1 MHVTK
6 INQMK
11 KVFFVCMMVGL
22 LATSCDWFKSKPDEP
37 EIVDVTDV
45 TTDST
50 LTTTDDSTAQ
60 TKDSAVA
67 VVEKITETKKEVK
80 K

>member
-1 MHVTK
+1 MLVTK

-11 KVFFVCMMVGL
+11 KVFFVCMTVGL
-22 LATSCDWFKSKPDEP
+22 LATSCDWFKSKPEQP

-60 TKDSAVA
+60 TKDSAIA

>member
-1 MHVTK
+1 
-6 INQMK
+6 MK
-11 KVFFVCMMVGL
+11 KVFFVCMTVGL
-22 LATSCDWFKSKPDEP
+22 LATSCDWFKSKPEQP

-45 TTDST
+45 TDDST
-50 LTTTDDSTAQ
+50 LTTTDDSTTQ

-67 VVEKITETKKEVK
+67 VVEKTTETKKEVK